1 VNAREKIFSTG
12 DRWPREMRI
21 ISKMWVD
28 GLLLLRPQIY
38 GERHIGAAL
47 EKIIVMATVRACEA
61 DGTLCTEARIAKR
74 LNAPKSNV
82 HRALADLVDRR
93 MVRRVGNIYAAS
105 PDNYGVRIDPAR
117 HRELVRMVIDAGRE
131 LERLEQA
138 T

>member
-1 VNAREKIFSTG
+1 MNAREKIFSTG
-12 DRWPREMRI
+12 QRWPQEMRI

-47 EKIIVMATVRACEA
+47 EKIIVMATVRACET
-61 DGTLCTEARIAKR
+61 DRTLCTEAQIAKR

-82 HRALADLVDRR
+82 RRALIDLVDRR

-105 PDNYGVRIDPAR
+105 PDNHGVRIDPAR
-117 HRELVRMVIDAGRE
+117 HRELVRMVINAGRE
-131 LERLEQA
+131 LERLEEA
-138 T
+138 A

>member
-1 VNAREKIFSTG
+1 
-12 DRWPREMRI
+12 MRI